1 MERLTTDNPKDNIQT
16 ALNLFYA
23 KDGWTWVMG
32 GGPAPE
38 YHDVSLCDYV
48 RSMVKA
54 HTPDADIPSDDDEM
68 SCLMAEW
75 LFDGTDTVEGLIATL
90 YTAGWAFA
98 ELRHRLK
105 AYEDT
110 GLEPEDISRAFN
122 EVSSAKLAA
131 QLLGTTPERLAELVG
146 ADKAGRLVII
156 PEPEE
161 GLERDLLEPMKVGYA
176 LKSEVVKF
184 NMHLARD
191 QKSVSHLDYTII
203 AALQAVLEGGGS
215 DG

>member
-68 SCLMAEW
+68 SCLMAECS
-75 LFDGTDTVEGLIATL
+75 L
-90 YTAGWAFA
+90 
-98 ELRHRLK
+98 
-105 AYEDT
+105 
-110 GLEPEDISRAFN
+110 SRAD
-122 EVSSAKLAA
+122 VSMS
-131 QLLGTTPERLAELVG
+131 
-146 ADKAGRLVII
+146 
-156 PEPEE
+156 
-161 GLERDLLEPMKVGYA
+161 A
-176 LKSEVVKF
+176 LKVSTR
-184 NMHLARD
+184 LTRD
-191 QKSVSHLDYTII
+191 SAS
-203 AALQAVLEGGGS
+203 
-215 DG
+215 